1 MTMVEA
7 APARPKR
14 KSSAVSSG
22 RRMFV
27 QGDSSSAW
35 SRRYRDI
42 VAGHVSDLG
51 GQAVL
56 SEAEIS
62 LIKRVSTLEI
72 ECEQAEGR
80 LSMGQ
85 EVDLDLYQRMLN
97 SLRRAHEVL
106 GLERKVAL
114 RDVTDGRVEVFSPMR
129 ARWAAEAVEAAAAKG
144 TTE

>member
-1 MTMVEA
+1 MTMIEA
-7 APARPKR
+7 APVKPKR

-27 QGDSSSAW
+27 HGDASSAW

-51 GQAVL
+51 GRAML

-62 LIKRVSTLEI
+62 LIKRVSTLEL

-85 EVDLDLYQRMLN
+85 EIDLDLYQRMLN
-97 SLRRAHEVL
+97 SLRRALETL
-106 GLERKVAL
+106 GIERRAKT
-114 RDVTDGRVEVFSPMR
+114 VTPDGVEIEAFSPLR
-129 ARWAAEAVEAAAAKG
+129 ARWAAEEAAAAKEAG
-144 TTE
+144 

>member
-7 APARPKR
+7 APVKPKR

-27 QGDSSSAW
+27 QGNSSSAW
-35 SRRYRDI
+35 SRRFRDI

-62 LIKRVSTLEI
+62 LVKRVSTLEI

-97 SLRRAHEVL
+97 SLRRA
-106 GLERKVAL
+106 LETIDIKRQP
-114 RDVTDGRVEVFSPMR
+114 RDAMLIDGTVEAPFSPLR
-129 ARWAAEAVEAAAAKG
+129 ARWAEEAAAAAKG
-144 TTE
+144 ASE

>member
-7 APARPKR
+7 TPAPKPKR

-27 QGDSSSAW
+27 QGDSASAW

-51 GQAVL
+51 GRSSL

-62 LIKRVSTLEI
+62 LIKRVSTLEL

-85 EVDLDLYQRMLN
+85 EIDLDLYQRITN
-97 SLRRAHEVL
+97 SLRRALESL
-106 GLERKVAL
+106 GLQRRPKDIGPSLGDLL
-114 RDVTDGRVEVFSPMR
+114 RAGQRQEDAHG
-129 ARWAAEAVEAAAAKG
+129 
-144 TTE
+144 